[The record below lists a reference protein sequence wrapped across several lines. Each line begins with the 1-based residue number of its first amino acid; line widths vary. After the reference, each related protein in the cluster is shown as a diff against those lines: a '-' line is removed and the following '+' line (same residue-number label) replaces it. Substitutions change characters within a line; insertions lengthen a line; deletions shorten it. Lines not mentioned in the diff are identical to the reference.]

1 LDGPK
6 PSAEGHIPEREA
18 LQIPPGDFVS
28 ADLQSDCARFLA
40 ELRRRNELTAK
51 VEWTLTTE
59 ED

>member
-1 LDGPK
+1 MK
-6 PSAEGHIPEREA
+6 GHIPERES

-59 ED
+59 EE

>member
-1 LDGPK
+1 LDGPES
-6 PSAEGHIPEREA
+6 SAKGHIPEQEA
-18 LQIPPGDFVS
+18 LPRPPGDFVS

-40 ELRRRNELTAK
+40 ELRRRSELRAK